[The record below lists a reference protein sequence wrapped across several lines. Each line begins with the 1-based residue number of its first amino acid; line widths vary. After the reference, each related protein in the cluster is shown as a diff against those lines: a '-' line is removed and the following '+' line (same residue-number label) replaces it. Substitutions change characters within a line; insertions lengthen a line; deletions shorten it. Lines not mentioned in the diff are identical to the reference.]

1 MKNKIKTKYEKIK
14 NNKIFPR
21 VPERS
26 EILLKCQNTQKHL
39 RVSTSITVY
48 VCTLSHLFLGLRTER
63 LYVNLK
69 LKSILYGI

>member
-1 MKNKIKTKYEKIK
+1 MKNKIKTKYKKIK

-39 RVSTSITVY
+39 RVSTSITS
-48 VCTLSHLFLGLRTER
+48 CPLLLSVPSFFGSSYYDDST
-63 LYVNLK
+63 
-69 LKSILYGI
+69 